1 MSFGLYLVGFAIM
14 IAGLAYGAHLM
25 HVPEHWVVVFAIVLA
40 GVGLLKGV
48 KATRL
53 KDPA

>member
-1 MSFGLYLVGFAIM
+1 MSFALYLLGFAIM

-25 HVPEHWVVVFAIVLA
+25 HIPEHWVVVLAVVLA

-48 KATRL
+48 KATRP